1 MKQGIYLIVILLFF
15 TSGCCFEK
23 KLVHHT
29 PIQKSRGVIQI
40 SKETAKSIGLKTELV
55 EKKKIGFQL
64 RFNGIVKSIPYKTFY
79 IASPVKGRILKVYV
93 EPNQQITKSQLL
105 CEIASQ
111 DVAELQLNINE
122 KLIELEG
129 NIEEAKLE
137 LSLKENTYNREKDL
151 FEHGITAKKEFLEAE
166 NEYKIAQTNLSI
178 LEKSKEALEKLAEK
192 RLSIIGS
199 DLKENINNGGY
210 VQVKASENGLV
221 LKRLINPG
229 EVVDE
234 NKVLFEAS
242 DLSEIYLESNVYE
255 KDIPEILIG
264 EKVVFTAEAYPDKV
278 FNGVI
283 SYISQTV
290 DPQTRTI
297 TVRAKILNPGNKLK
311 PEMYGNILI
320 KMKEREVLV
329 VNKTAIQ
336 ELDNDYVVYVK
347 TYGGYK
353 EVTVKLGKESNGI
366 VEIVSGLNPGDKVI
380 THGSFWIK
388 SEYHSE

>member
-1 MKQGIYLIVILLFF
+1 M
-15 TSGCCFEK
+15 
-23 KLVHHT
+23 
-29 PIQKSRGVIQI
+29 
-40 SKETAKSIGLKTELV
+40 
-55 EKKKIGFQL
+55 
-64 RFNGIVKSIPYKTFY
+64 
-79 IASPVKGRILKVYV
+79 
-93 EPNQQITKSQLL
+93 